1 MLAEVVMMAAP
12 FHLVY
17 DLVLGI
23 EPLFVRSMVA
33 CGAAEKCPYARSKAL
48 VMMMG
53 EEVS

>member
-1 MLAEVVMMAAP
+1 MIVSP
-12 FHLVY
+12 SHLVY

-23 EPLFVRSMVA
+23 ESLFVRSMVA
-33 CGAAEKCPYARSKAL
+33 CEVAEKYPCARSMAL